1 MTPSVFECCI
11 LNHGVFINCSKE
23 SIVMKK
29 ISFEKKMLG
38 VMVILSLLSVFLF
51 YIGMKGVEE
60 AGGFKQIAIEAAKD
74 FKDVKKEVKDYTP
87 E

>member
-60 AGGFKQIAIEAAKD
+60 AGGACKASEAFNLSCDRIFNTFA
-74 FKDVKKEVKDYTP
+74 TP
-87 E
+87 V